1 MGTGRENPSVS
12 LMEFGI
18 LDTPTKHL
26 SAYSVAALAT
36 IDNEDC
42 DVVYSGYASNPDDAI
57 TLMREAF
64 AEDHSGSSDRI
75 SLLLNIKRIATTD
88 D

>member
-1 MGTGRENPSVS
+1 
-12 LMEFGI
+12 MELGI

-36 IDNEDC
+36 IDNDEA
-42 DVVYSGYASNPDDAI
+42 DVVYFGYAGNPDDAI

-64 AEDHSGSSDRI
+64 AEDYPGSGNRI
-75 SLLLNIKRIATTD
+75 SLLLNVNSTQPEAND
-88 D
+88 